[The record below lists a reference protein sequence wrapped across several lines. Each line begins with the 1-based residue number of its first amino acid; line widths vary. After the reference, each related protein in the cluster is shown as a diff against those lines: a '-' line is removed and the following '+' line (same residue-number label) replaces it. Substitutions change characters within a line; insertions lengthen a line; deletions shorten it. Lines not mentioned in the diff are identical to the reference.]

1 MPHNKKT
8 PHLLTLHQIAQWSGA
23 DCCLPALVRRQ
34 TITGV
39 NNDSRTIGTTEV
51 FVALSTEKD
60 DGHRYVAD
68 ALRRGATAALV
79 AKKKLH
85 LAADADPK
93 KLMVVSDPLKAL
105 QRIASNYRGMLDIPL
120 IGITGS
126 SGKTTAR
133 SFIAAVLKQKLTVG
147 ETSGNLNNHIGVPIS
162 LLRFNGTEDIG
173 LIEMG
178 ANHEKE
184 IHLLSKIAKPTI
196 GIVTNV
202 GYAHI
207 GYFGSLAA
215 IARAKLEIVDGMS
228 GKSDFLL
235 LNGDDPVLISAARG
249 IRNNAVYFGFSRRC
263 NVRARNARVADGTGT
278 LFEVDGEEYRLAIP
292 GRYFIYSALLAIHLG
307 VHFGVQR
314 RRIAGALESLRP
326 VALRGTIEKKSGITF
341 IVDCYNANPSSMK
354 AAIGLLRDVAGK
366 NRPMAIVGDMLEL
379 GRFSPRLHGQL
390 GRQLADAGV
399 HGILAVGAFASIV
412 ADGAIAA
419 GMKASN
425 VRTARDSAEA
435 LTLVN
440 QILRPGDVVLLKGS
454 RGVHLET
461 VFEGFK
467 S

>member
-1 MPHNKKT
+1 MPRYKKT
-8 PHLLTLHQIAQWSGA
+8 AHLLTLHQIAQWSGA
-23 DCCLPALVRRQ
+23 DCCLPAPLMRQ

-39 NNDSRTIGTTEV
+39 NNDSRTIGEAEV

-68 ALRRGATAALV
+68 ALRRGAAAALV

-85 LAADADPK
+85 LAAGADPK
-93 KLMVVSDPLKAL
+93 KLLVVSDPLKAL
-105 QRIASNYRGMLDIPL
+105 QRIASNYRETLDIPL

-215 IARAKLEIVDGMS
+215 IARTKLEIVDGMS
-228 GKSDFLL
+228 GKSGFLL
-235 LNGDDPVLISAARG
+235 LNGDEPMLINAARG
-249 IRNNAVYFGFSRRC
+249 IRNNTVYFGFSRRC
-263 NVRARNARVADGTGT
+263 HVRARNARVADGAMT
-278 LFEVDGEEYRLAIP
+278 FEVDGEEYRLAMP
-292 GRYFIYSALLAIHLG
+292 GRHFIYSALLAIHLG

-390 GRQLADAGV
+390 GGNWPMRACTAFWRLGRLLQSSRTGQL
-399 HGILAVGAFASIV
+399 
-412 ADGAIAA
+412 
-419 GMKASN
+419 
-425 VRTARDSAEA
+425 RRE
-435 LTLVN
+435 
-440 QILRPGDVVLLKGS
+440 
-454 RGVHLET
+454 
-461 VFEGFK
+461 
-467 S
+467 